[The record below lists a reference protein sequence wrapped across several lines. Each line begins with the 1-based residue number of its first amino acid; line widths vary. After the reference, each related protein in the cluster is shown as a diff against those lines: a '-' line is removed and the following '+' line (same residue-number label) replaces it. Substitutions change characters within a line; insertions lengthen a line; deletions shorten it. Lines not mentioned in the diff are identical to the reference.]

1 MDTRSILV
9 TTVYRV
15 RAWSTIIR
23 IAMGIWMPNEP
34 TLSSPGWSSMPM
46 VHMVR
51 PMIIW
56 NEDMWWIRTV
66 SWLIFNLKNMNIDMD
81 NGRASWTPMVNHKNI
96 QHRDFRLVPHASTNP
111 TWPCLTSQIRLRVI
125 VFKVM
130 RMVMMRIAI
139 AIATTTTTTRTTA
152 SYA

>member
-66 SWLIFNLKNMNIDMD
+66 SWLIFNLKNMNMDMD
-81 NGRASWTPMVNHKNI
+81 DGRTSWTPMGKS
-96 QHRDFRLVPHASTNP
+96 QKYTAPGLPAGLHASTNP
-111 TWPCLTSQIRLRVI
+111 TWPCLTSQIGLRVI

-139 AIATTTTTTRTTA
+139 AIATTTTRTTA